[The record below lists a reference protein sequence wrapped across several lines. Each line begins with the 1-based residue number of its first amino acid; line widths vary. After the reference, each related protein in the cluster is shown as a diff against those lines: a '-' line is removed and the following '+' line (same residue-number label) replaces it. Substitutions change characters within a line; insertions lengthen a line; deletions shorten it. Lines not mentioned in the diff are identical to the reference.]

1 MRHKITIILLSLL
14 TQFSYG
20 QDGLIGKKY
29 FILQKSDDSIS
40 INSYDDNKINE
51 LCAYQL
57 PDSSIYETDGL
68 EKLVI
73 LDIKRKKIEIHDFI
87 RNKTTTEKIPFKIK
101 PLTLFL
107 DKNNLFV
114 GGEVGQEV
122 LIQHNFKTG
131 TWFTLDIPTDVLFP
145 GKAID
150 DIVVANDTIYA
161 VDNIVLPKYIL
172 TYLNN
177 DSAKCDY
184 LRKIDLKA
192 NGPYESIRQ
201 ARITSD
207 FFGLIS
213 DTYSG
218 YSGAAYHITIYDKV
232 DFQKSFAITVESKYM
247 YSLSDFVITENKLII
262 LSREKGIGT
271 FTIKPNYFKEID
283 EYNNTRFN
291 VTIKDTKINFK
302 KYENEILIK
311 LTLIPQSDKVI
322 LTKKIKN
329 GNYKNNIIE

>member
-1 MRHKITIILLSLL
+1 MRTMRHKITIILLSLL

-20 QDGLIGKKY
+20 QDGLIGKKF

-40 INSYDDNKINE
+40 VNSYDDNKINE

-68 EKLVI
+68 ERLVI

-87 RNKTTTEKIPFKIK
+87 RNKTITEKIPLKIK
-101 PLTLFL
+101 PLTIFL
-107 DKNNLFV
+107 DKNNLFI

-122 LIQHNFKTG
+122 LIQRNFKTG
-131 TWFTLDIPTDVLFP
+131 DWYSLDIPTDVLFP

-150 DIVVANDTIYA
+150 DIVVNNDTIYA

-201 ARITSD
+201 AMITSD
-207 FFGLIS
+207 YFGLIS

-232 DFQKSFAITVESKYM
+232 DFQNSFAITVESKDM
-247 YSLSDFVITENKLII
+247 YSLSDFVITEDRLII
-262 LSREKGIGT
+262 LSRVKGIGT
-271 FTIKPNYFKEID
+271 FTFKPNYFKNMD
-283 EYNNTRFN
+283 EYDNSKFN
-291 VTIKDTKINFK
+291 ITVNDIN
-302 KYENEILIK
+302 I
-311 LTLIPQSDKVI
+311 
-322 LTKKIKN
+322 
-329 GNYKNNIIE
+329 NYKK